1 MCKAEKSQKSYTI
14 NPIDF
19 RLTKDRMENFGT
31 YLKVP
36 MSKISVSDK
45 AQEYFLNI
53 INKQKMEGLA
63 IRLTASN
70 VGTPGVQCGI
80 LYCPKEYITSNDEH
94 FQMKGFEIVIDSSV
108 SEYLDDSV
116 IDLTKNEQG
125 EDLLTFHAPN
135 LNKQDLPADAT
146 LFDRLKKFID
156 STVSPSL
163 ASHGGA
169 VSLVDVTDDGIVKVK
184 FTGGCLGCSMVGVTL
199 KEGIQTQ
206 LNQAFP
212 GMIKDVVDVTAHE
225 VTDKTYG

>member
-1 MCKAEKSQKSYTI
+1 MT
-14 NPIDF
+14 
-19 RLTKDRMENFGT
+19 
-31 YLKVP
+31 
-36 MSKISVSDK
+36 KISVSDK
-45 AQEYFLNI
+45 AQEYFLKI
-53 INKQKMEGLA
+53 ITKQKMDGLA
-63 IRLTASN
+63 IRLTATN

-80 LYCPKEYITSNDEH
+80 LYCPKEYITPNDEH
-94 FQMKGFEIVIDSSV
+94 FQMKGFEIVIDQSV
-108 SEYLDDSV
+108 SEYLDDSI
-116 IDLTKNEQG
+116 IDLSKNDDG

-146 LFDRLKKFID
+146 MFDRLKNFID

-163 ASHGGA
+163 AAHGGA
-169 VSLVDVTDDGIVKVK
+169 VSLVEVTDDGIVKVK

-212 GMIKDVVDVTAHE
+212 GMIKDVVDVTEHE

>member
-1 MCKAEKSQKSYTI
+1 MT
-14 NPIDF
+14 
-19 RLTKDRMENFGT
+19 
-31 YLKVP
+31 
-36 MSKISVSDK
+36 KISVSDK
-45 AQEYFLNI
+45 AQEYFLKI
-53 INKQKMEGLA
+53 ITKQKMDGLA
-63 IRLTASN
+63 IRLTATN

-80 LYCPKEYITSNDEH
+80 LYCPKEYITPNDEH
-94 FQMKGFEIVIDSSV
+94 FQMKGFEIVIDQSV
-108 SEYLDDSV
+108 SEYLDDSI
-116 IDLTKNEQG
+116 IDLSRNDDG

-146 LFDRLKKFID
+146 MFDRLKKFID

-163 ASHGGA
+163 AAHGGA
-169 VSLVDVTDDGIVKVK
+169 VSLVEVTDDGIVKVK

-212 GMIKDVVDVTAHE
+212 GMIKDVVDVTEHE

>member
-1 MCKAEKSQKSYTI
+1 MT
-14 NPIDF
+14 
-19 RLTKDRMENFGT
+19 
-31 YLKVP
+31 
-36 MSKISVSDK
+36 KISVSDK
-45 AQEYFLNI
+45 AQEYFLKI
-53 INKQKMEGLA
+53 ITKQKMDGLA
-63 IRLTASN
+63 IRLTATN

-80 LYCPKEYITSNDEH
+80 LYCPKEYIAPNDEH
-94 FQMKGFEIVIDSSV
+94 FQMKGFEIVIDQSV
-108 SEYLDDSV
+108 SEYLDDSI
-116 IDLTKNEQG
+116 IDLSKNDDG

-146 LFDRLKKFID
+146 MFDRLKKFID

-163 ASHGGA
+163 AAHGGA
-169 VSLVDVTDDGIVKVK
+169 VSLVEVTDDGIVKVK

-212 GMIKDVVDVTAHE
+212 GMIKDVVDVTEHE

>member
-1 MCKAEKSQKSYTI
+1 MT
-14 NPIDF
+14 
-19 RLTKDRMENFGT
+19 
-31 YLKVP
+31 
-36 MSKISVSDK
+36 KISVSDK
-45 AQEYFLNI
+45 AQEYFLKI
-53 INKQKMEGLA
+53 ITKQKMDGLA
-63 IRLTASN
+63 IRLTATN

-80 LYCPKEYITSNDEH
+80 LYCPKEYITPNDEH
-94 FQMKGFEIVIDSSV
+94 FQMKGFEIVIDQSV
-108 SEYLDDSV
+108 SEYLDDSF
-116 IDLTKNEQG
+116 IDLSKNDDG

-146 LFDRLKKFID
+146 MFDRLKKFID

-163 ASHGGA
+163 AAHGGA
-169 VSLVDVTDDGIVKVK
+169 VSLVEVTDDGIVKVK

-212 GMIKDVVDVTAHE
+212 GMIKDVVDVTEHE

>member
-1 MCKAEKSQKSYTI
+1 MT
-14 NPIDF
+14 
-19 RLTKDRMENFGT
+19 
-31 YLKVP
+31 
-36 MSKISVSDK
+36 KISVSDK
-45 AQEYFLNI
+45 AQEYFLKI
-53 INKQKMEGLA
+53 ITKQKMDGLA
-63 IRLTASN
+63 IRLTATN

-80 LYCPKEYITSNDEH
+80 LYCPKEYITPNDEH
-94 FQMKGFEIVIDSSV
+94 FQMKGFEIVIDQSV
-108 SEYLDDSV
+108 TEYLDDSI
-116 IDLTKNEQG
+116 IDLSKNDDG

-146 LFDRLKKFID
+146 MFDRLKKFID

-163 ASHGGA
+163 AAHGGA
-169 VSLVDVTDDGIVKVK
+169 VSLVEVTDDGIVKVK

-212 GMIKDVVDVTAHE
+212 GMIKDVVDVTEHE

>member
-1 MCKAEKSQKSYTI
+1 MT
-14 NPIDF
+14 
-19 RLTKDRMENFGT
+19 
-31 YLKVP
+31 
-36 MSKISVSDK
+36 KISVSDK
-45 AQEYFLNI
+45 AQEYFLKI
-53 INKQKMEGLA
+53 ITKQKMDGLA
-63 IRLTASN
+63 IRLTATN

-80 LYCPKEYITSNDEH
+80 LYCPKEYITPNDEH
-94 FQMKGFEIVIDSSV
+94 FQMKGFEIVIDQSV
-108 SEYLDDSV
+108 SEYLDDSI
-116 IDLTKNEQG
+116 IDLSKNDDG

-146 LFDRLKKFID
+146 MFDRLKKFID

-163 ASHGGA
+163 SAHGGA
-169 VSLVDVTDDGIVKVK
+169 VSLVEVTDDGIVKVK

-212 GMIKDVVDVTAHE
+212 GMIKDVVDVTEHE

>member
-1 MCKAEKSQKSYTI
+1 MT
-14 NPIDF
+14 
-19 RLTKDRMENFGT
+19 
-31 YLKVP
+31 
-36 MSKISVSDK
+36 KISVSDK
-45 AQEYFLNI
+45 AQEYFLKI
-53 INKQKMEGLA
+53 ITKQKMDGLA
-63 IRLTASN
+63 IRLTATN

-80 LYCPKEYITSNDEH
+80 LYCPKEYITPNDEH
-94 FQMKGFEIVIDSSV
+94 FQMKGFEIVIDQSV
-108 SEYLDDSV
+108 SEYLDDSI
-116 IDLTKNEQG
+116 IDLSKNDDG

-146 LFDRLKKFID
+146 MFDRLKKFID

-163 ASHGGA
+163 AAHGGA
-169 VSLVDVTDDGIVKVK
+169 VSLVEVTGDGIVKVK

-212 GMIKDVVDVTAHE
+212 GMIKDVVDVTEHE

>member
-1 MCKAEKSQKSYTI
+1 
-14 NPIDF
+14 
-19 RLTKDRMENFGT
+19 
-31 YLKVP
+31 
-36 MSKISVSDK
+36 MSKISVSEK
-45 AQEYFLNI
+45 AQEHFLNI
-53 INKQKMEGLA
+53 ISKQKMEGLA

-108 SEYLDDSV
+108 SEYLDDSI
-116 IDLTKNEQG
+116 IDLSKG
-125 EDLLTFHAPN
+125 ENGDDLLTFHAPN
-135 LNKQDLPADAT
+135 LTKQDLPEDAT

-156 STVSPSL
+156 ATVSPSL

-169 VSLVDVTDDGIVKVK
+169 VSLVDVTEDGIVKVK
-184 FTGGCLGCSMVGVTL
+184 FTGGCLGCSMVGLTL

-212 GMIKDVVDVTAHE
+212 GQIKDVVDVTEHE
-225 VTDKTYG
+225 VTEETYG

>member
-1 MCKAEKSQKSYTI
+1 
-14 NPIDF
+14 
-19 RLTKDRMENFGT
+19 
-31 YLKVP
+31 

-53 INKQKMEGLA
+53 ISKQKMEGLA

-94 FQMKGFEIVIDSSV
+94 FQMKGFEIVIDQSV
-108 SEYLDDSV
+108 SEYLDDSM
-116 IDLTKNEQG
+116 IDLTKNDDG

-135 LNKQDLPADAT
+135 LNKQNLPADAS
-146 LFDRLKKFID
+146 LFDRLKAFID

-163 ASHGGA
+163 AAHGGA
-169 VSLVDVTDDGIVKVK
+169 VSLVEVTDDGIVKVK

-212 GMIKDVVDVTAHE
+212 GMIKDVVDVTEHE
-225 VTDKTYG
+225 VTENTYG

>member
-1 MCKAEKSQKSYTI
+1 MT
-14 NPIDF
+14 N
-19 RLTKDRMENFGT
+19 
-31 YLKVP
+31 
-36 MSKISVSDK
+36 ISVSDK
-45 AQEYFLNI
+45 AQEYFLKI
-53 INKQKMEGLA
+53 ITKQKMDGLA
-63 IRLTASN
+63 IRLTATN

-80 LYCPKEYITSNDEH
+80 LYCPKEYITPNDEH
-94 FQMKGFEIVIDSSV
+94 FQMKGFEIVIDQSV
-108 SEYLDDSV
+108 SEYLDDSI
-116 IDLTKNEQG
+116 IDLSKNDDG

-146 LFDRLKKFID
+146 MFDRLKKFND

-163 ASHGGA
+163 AAHGGA
-169 VSLVDVTDDGIVKVK
+169 VSLVEVTDDGIVKVK

-212 GMIKDVVDVTAHE
+212 GMIKDVVDVTEHE

>member
-1 MCKAEKSQKSYTI
+1 MT
-14 NPIDF
+14 
-19 RLTKDRMENFGT
+19 
-31 YLKVP
+31 
-36 MSKISVSDK
+36 KISVSDK
-45 AQEYFLNI
+45 AQEYFLKI
-53 INKQKMEGLA
+53 ITKQKMDGLA
-63 IRLTASN
+63 IRLTATN

-80 LYCPKEYITSNDEH
+80 LYCPKEYITPNDEH
-94 FQMKGFEIVIDSSV
+94 FQMKGFEIVIDQSV
-108 SEYLDDSV
+108 SEYLDDS
-116 IDLTKNEQG
+116 IINLSKNDDG

-146 LFDRLKKFID
+146 MFDRLKKFID

-163 ASHGGA
+163 AAHGGA
-169 VSLVDVTDDGIVKVK
+169 VSLVEVTDDGIVKVK

-212 GMIKDVVDVTAHE
+212 GMIKDVVDVTEHE

>member
-1 MCKAEKSQKSYTI
+1 MT
-14 NPIDF
+14 
-19 RLTKDRMENFGT
+19 
-31 YLKVP
+31 
-36 MSKISVSDK
+36 KISVSDK
-45 AQEYFLNI
+45 AQEYFLKI
-53 INKQKMEGLA
+53 ITKQKMDGLA
-63 IRLTASN
+63 IRLTATN

-80 LYCPKEYITSNDEH
+80 LYCPKEYITPNDEH
-94 FQMKGFEIVIDSSV
+94 FQMKGFEIVIDQSV
-108 SEYLDDSV
+108 SEYLDDSI
-116 IDLTKNEQG
+116 IDLSKNDDG

-146 LFDRLKKFID
+146 MFDRLKKFID

-163 ASHGGA
+163 AAHGGE
-169 VSLVDVTDDGIVKVK
+169 VSLVEVTDDGIVKVK

-212 GMIKDVVDVTAHE
+212 GMIKDVVDVTEHE

>member
-1 MCKAEKSQKSYTI
+1 
-14 NPIDF
+14 
-19 RLTKDRMENFGT
+19 
-31 YLKVP
+31 

-45 AQEYFLNI
+45 AQEYFLKI
-53 INKQKMEGLA
+53 INKQNMEGLA
-63 IRLTASN
+63 IRLSATN

-80 LYCPKEYITSNDEH
+80 MYCPKEYITPNDEH

-116 IDLTKNEQG
+116 IDLGTNDEG

-135 LNKQDLPADAT
+135 LNKQDLPPDAS
-146 LFDRLKKFID
+146 LFDKLKRFID

-163 ASHGGA
+163 AEHGGS
-169 VSLVDVTDDGIVKVK
+169 VTLVDVTDDGVVKVK
-184 FTGGCLGCSMVGVTL
+184 FAGGCLGCSMVGITL

-212 GMIKDVVDVTAHE
+212 GQIKDVVDVTEHE
-225 VTDKTYG
+225 ITDATYG

>member
-1 MCKAEKSQKSYTI
+1 MT
-14 NPIDF
+14 
-19 RLTKDRMENFGT
+19 
-31 YLKVP
+31 
-36 MSKISVSDK
+36 KISVSDK
-45 AQEYFLNI
+45 AQEYFLKI
-53 INKQKMEGLA
+53 ITKQKMDGLA
-63 IRLTASN
+63 IRLTATN

-80 LYCPKEYITSNDEH
+80 LYCPKEYITPNDEH
-94 FQMKGFEIVIDSSV
+94 FQMKGFEIVIDQSV
-108 SEYLDDSV
+108 SEYLDDSI
-116 IDLTKNEQG
+116 IDLSKNDDG

-146 LFDRLKKFID
+146 MFDRLKKFID

-163 ASHGGA
+163 AAHGGA
-169 VSLVDVTDDGIVKVK
+169 VSLVEITDDGIVKVK

-212 GMIKDVVDVTAHE
+212 GMIKDVVDVTEHE